1 MPRPSSTLDSRLD
14 VSRVWRRSV
23 RRPWVRA
30 RDAGML
36 LVPPINVGA
45 LPIDQIGPAPE
56 DLRED
61 DGDSRD

>member
-1 MPRPSSTLDSRLD
+1 MPRPSSTLDSRVD
-14 VSRVWRRSV
+14 VSRAWRRSA

-36 LVPPINVGA
+36 PVTPINVGA

-56 DLRED
+56 DQRED
-61 DGDSRD
+61 DGDSRN